1 MKEKLGVLITH
12 PIQYFQPV
20 FEELSKNREV
30 DTRVFF
36 GCKAGVNQYY
46 DEEFE
51 KLISWNSSP
60 TSGFESQFITKG
72 TNIGALRG
80 IAGCWKGIQAAREI
94 IKWGADNVL
103 VFAYTPTFIT
113 AATLWLKIFGQK
125 SLILR
130 ADATDGAFRRNK
142 LKKLARNILLR
153 AYYMLFDLVIPIGS
167 ESEEH
172 YERKGV
178 PEKKRRTALFSSNVY
193 FFENKIKEIKNLQPM
208 SLDESKRKQTISYIG
223 KLSRRKG
230 VLTLLEA
237 IKNMTED
244 EIRRIKLLIVGSGE
258 LKNEVQKQLK
268 EVKELDYEMVG
279 FINQRE
285 IVEYYVK
292 SDTVVVPSIDGETWG
307 LVVNEALQC
316 GCRVIATD
324 KVGASRDLL
333 QAYPHEV
340 IVSNDAS
347 ALREAINRVFLKQRY
362 WVDDPNRYKRIP
374 KPSDL
379 SDTVI
384 QWLRK
389 STAK

>member
-20 FEELSKNREV
+20 FEELSKNSEIN
-30 DTRVFF
+30 TKVFF
-36 GCKAGVNQYY
+36 GCKAGLNEYY
-46 DEEFE
+46 DEEF
-51 KLISWNSSP
+51 KKRISWNSSP
-60 TSGFESQFITKG
+60 TSGFESKFITDQV
-72 TNIGALRG
+72 NIGGLRG
-80 IAGCWKGIQAAREI
+80 MSGCWKGIKAAREI
-94 IKWGADNVL
+94 IKWDAHNVL
-103 VFAYTPTFIT
+103 IFAYTPTFIT
-113 AATLWLKIFGQK
+113 VATVWLRVFSQK

-142 LKKLARNILLR
+142 FKKLARNILLP
-153 AYYMLFDLVIPIGS
+153 AYYLLFDLVIPIGS

-172 YERKGV
+172 YKRKGV
-178 PEKKRRTALFSSNVY
+178 PERRRRKALFSSNVY
-193 FFENKIKEIKNLQPM
+193 FFEKKIKEIKRLQGM
-208 SLDESKRKQTISYIG
+208 QLNEKERKQTISYIG
-223 KLSRRKG
+223 KLSKRKG

-237 IKNMTED
+237 IKNMTKD
-244 EIRRIKLLIVGSGE
+244 EIARIKLLVVGSGE
-258 LKNEVQKQLK
+258 LKIEVQNQLK
-268 EVKELDYEMVG
+268 KVEELDYEMVG
-279 FINQRE
+279 FINQKE
-285 IVEYYVK
+285 IVEYYAK

-324 KVGASRDLL
+324 KVGSSRDLL

-340 IVSNDAS
+340 IASNDAS
-347 ALREAINRVFLKQRY
+347 ALREAINRGFLKQRY

>member
-20 FEELSKNREV
+20 FEELSKNSEIN
-30 DTRVFF
+30 TRVFF

-51 KLISWNSSP
+51 KIISWNSNP
-60 TSGFESQFITKG
+60 TRGFESQFITNAA
-72 TNIGALRG
+72 NISGLRG
-80 IAGCWKGIQAAREI
+80 IAGCWKGIQAARKI
-94 IKWGADNVL
+94 IKWDADNV
-103 VFAYTPTFIT
+103 VIFAYTPTFIT
-113 AATLWLKIFGQK
+113 IATVWLKVFGRK

-142 LKKLARNILLR
+142 FKRLARNILLP
-153 AYYMLFDLVIPIGS
+153 AYYVLFDLVIPIGS

-172 YERKGV
+172 YKQKGV
-178 PEKKRRTALFSSNVY
+178 PERKRRTALFSSNVC
-193 FFENKIKEIKNLQPM
+193 FFEKKIKEMKDKQPM
-208 SLDESKRKQTISYIG
+208 PLDESKRKQTISYIG
-223 KLSRRKG
+223 KLSKRKG

-237 IKNMTED
+237 IKNMTD
-244 EIRRIKLLIVGSGE
+244 GEIRRIKLLVVGSGE
-258 LKNEVQKQLK
+258 LKIEIQNQLK
-268 EVKELDYEMVG
+268 EVQELDYEMVG

-285 IVEYYVK
+285 IIEYYAK
-292 SDTVVVPSIDGETWG
+292 SDTVVVPSIEGETWG

-340 IVSNDAS
+340 IASNDAS
-347 ALREAINRVFLKQRY
+347 ALREAINKGFLKERC
-362 WVDDPNRYKRIP
+362 WVDDPNRYKQIP

-379 SDTVI
+379 SDTII
-384 QWLRK
+384 QWLLK
-389 STAK
+389 KNTK

>member
-1 MKEKLGVLITH
+1 MKGKLGVLITH

-20 FEELSKNREV
+20 FEELSKNSEIN
-30 DTRVFF
+30 TKVFF
-36 GCKAGVNQYY
+36 GCKAGLNEYY
-46 DEEFE
+46 DEEF
-51 KLISWNSSP
+51 KKRISWNSSP
-60 TSGFESQFITKG
+60 TSGFESKFITDQV
-72 TNIGALRG
+72 NIGGLRG

-94 IKWGADNVL
+94 IKWDAQNVL
-103 VFAYTPTFIT
+103 IFAYTPTYIT
-113 AATLWLKIFGQK
+113 AATVWLKVVGQR

-142 LKKLARNILLR
+142 LKKLARNILLP
-153 AYYMLFDLVIPIGS
+153 AYYLLFDLVIPIGS

-172 YERKGV
+172 YKRKGV
-178 PEKKRRTALFSSNVY
+178 PERKRKTALFSSNVY
-193 FFENKIKEIKNLQPM
+193 FFEDKIKAIKGKQPM
-208 SLDESKRKQTISYIG
+208 PLGESKRKQTISYMG
-223 KLSRRKG
+223 KLSKRKG
-230 VLTLLEA
+230 ILTLLEA
-237 IKNMTED
+237 IKNMTDD
-244 EIRRIKLLIVGSGE
+244 EIRKIKLLVVGSGE
-258 LKNEVQKQLK
+258 LKIEIQNQLK

-279 FINQRE
+279 FINQKE
-285 IVEYYVK
+285 IVEYYAK

-340 IVSNDAS
+340 IASNDAS
-347 ALREAINRVFLKQRY
+347 ALREAINRGFLKQRY